1 MTDPLE
7 RLANALADRYAI
19 ERELGA
25 GGMATVYLA
34 EDLKH
39 ERKVAVKVLRPEL
52 AAALGTERFLREIRI
67 AARLHHPHILPLY
80 DSGEAD
86 GFLYYVMPFV
96 EGESLRDRLNR
107 DKQLPLND
115 ALRIAREVADA
126 LSYAHGQDVV
136 HRDIKP
142 ENILLESG
150 HAAVADFGIARAIS
164 AAGGDKI
171 TTTGMAVGT
180 PTYMSPE
187 QAAGSGEVDGR
198 SDVYSLGCV
207 LYEMLAGQ
215 PPFSGPTVASVVQ
228 QHIAADPP
236 TITNIRPSVPTEV
249 VGILSNALA
258 KTPAD
263 RYGRAEDF
271 AEALAFPVAGTGV
284 TATRAGLIGGESG
297 PARVAGLFVLA
308 SLGLLGVVY
317 LLMVQLGLPSWVV
330 PVAAVLLLVGLPI
343 MIATDR
349 AEQRRARASA
359 VGGPPSQA
367 EHALGRWLTRRNALM
382 GGVLAFAGLGIAATG
397 YTAMRVLGIGP
408 PATLMATGILAER
421 ERLILADFENRTSDS
436 TFGSTVT
443 QLFRVGLAQS
453 PVVNVLEPTQIGGVL
468 ARMERDPG
476 TPLDRSLAM
485 EVAEREGVKAVVV
498 GEIISVGRGYALSAR
513 VVSNSGEVLTAQ
525 QESAE
530 SADGIIAAVDRLSGK
545 LRERIGESLRTIRR
559 NEPLE
564 QVTTGS
570 LRALRLYSQA
580 LRAENGGDFTRATA
594 LLEDAVAV
602 DTAFAMAYRKLGV
615 ILANTGEQPARRVEA
630 TTKAFE
636 HRDRLS
642 ERERYRAVGM
652 YRLGVTQEWEQA
664 ITAYRTLLDVYPN
677 DVYALTNLGVAHWL
691 LRDNV
696 RVEELAH
703 RALALDSSN
712 SSSYWNLAESQVLQ
726 GKFADVAVT
735 LDRYAAWTPNNPG
748 ATYFRGLSAHIQGSY
763 EDAENSFRL
772 VQEAERGSLFWTAA
786 VNARMAE
793 LATLQGKTSEAAR
806 HWRDALAATE
816 QRGLAREYVETVV
829 AQARADLLVTGDAE
843 AAVRK
848 VDAVLQR
855 YPLENLPTLDRP
867 YSGLITFYT
876 IADRLSRAR
885 ELLAEYEATGTPEY
899 NRGTRALH
907 GHAQGVLALAEGR
920 PQEAVEKFEQADDGP
935 CTICALPGLARAY
948 DLAGEGDSV
957 LALYERYVATPWTDR
972 IELDYFI
979 LPAAYVRLGE
989 LYEERG
995 DRERAILYYDK
1006 FVELWRNADPELQ
1019 ATVRD
1024 VQSRLARLVAEPVR

>member
-1 MTDPLE
+1 MADLFD
-7 RLANALADRYAI
+7 RLKSALADRYAI
-19 ERELGA
+19 ERELGF

-39 ERKVAVKVLRPEL
+39 ERRVAVKVLRPEL
-52 AAALGTERFLREIRI
+52 AAALGTERFLREIKI

-80 DSGEAD
+80 DSGDAG
-86 GFLYYVMPFV
+86 GFLYYVMPYV

-107 DKQLPLND
+107 DKQLALDD
-115 ALRIAREVADA
+115 ALRVAREVADA
-126 LSYAHGQDVV
+126 LGYAHGQDVV

-171 TTTGMAVGT
+171 TATGMAVGT
-180 PTYMSPE
+180 PAYMSPE

-215 PPFSGPTVASVVQ
+215 PPFSGPNVASVVQ
-228 QHIAADPP
+228 QHIAAEPP
-236 TITNIRPSVPTEV
+236 TITNIRPSVPAEV
-249 VGILSNALA
+249 TGVLSKALA

-271 AEALAFPVAGTGV
+271 AAALAVPAAGT
-284 TATRAGLIGGESG
+284 TATRTGLIGGESR

-317 LLMVQLGLPSWVV
+317 LLMVQLGLPGWVV

-349 AEQRRARASA
+349 AEQRRARARA
-359 VGGPPSQA
+359 VSGPPSQA

-382 GGVLAFAGLGIAATG
+382 GGVLAFAALGITATG

-421 ERLILADFENRTSDS
+421 ERLILADFENRTPDS
-436 TFGSTVT
+436 TLGNTVT

-453 PVVNVLEPTQIGGVL
+453 PVVTVLEPTRIGRVL

-476 TPLDRSLAM
+476 TPLDQPLAM
-485 EVAEREGVKAVVV
+485 EVAERDGVNAVVV
-498 GEIISVGRGYALSAR
+498 GEIASVGGGYALSVR
-513 VVSNSGEVLTAQ
+513 VISSTAEVLTAQ
-525 QESAE
+525 QERADN
-530 SADGIIAAVDRLSGK
+530 ADGIIAAVDRLSGK

-559 NEPLE
+559 NEPLA

-580 LRAENGGDFTRATA
+580 LRAENEADFTRATT
-594 LLEDAVAV
+594 LLEEAVAT

-615 ILANTGEQPARRVEA
+615 ILNNTGEQPARRVEVM
-630 TTKAFE
+630 TKAFE

-642 ERERYRAVGM
+642 ERERYRAEGM
-652 YRLGVTQEWEQA
+652 YRLSVTQEWEQA
-664 ITAYRTLLDVYPN
+664 ITAYRTLLDAYPD

-703 RALALDSSN
+703 RALELDSSN
-712 SSSYWNLAESQVLQ
+712 SSSYWNLAEAQVLQ
-726 GKFADVAVT
+726 GKFADVDVT
-735 LDRYAAWTPNNPG
+735 LERYAAWVPDNPG

-763 EDAENSFRL
+763 EDAEDSFRL
-772 VQEAERGSLFWTAA
+772 VREAQRGSLFWTAA
-786 VNARMAE
+786 VKARLAE
-793 LATLQGKTSEAAR
+793 LATLQGKTSEAAT

-816 QRGLAREYVETVV
+816 QRGLPREYIETAV
-829 AQARADLLVTGDAE
+829 AEARADLLVTGDAD

-848 VDAVLQR
+848 VDAILQR
-855 YPLENLPTLDRP
+855 YPLENLPVLDRP
-867 YSGLITFYT
+867 YTSLIRFYAF
-876 IADRLSRAR
+876 ADRVSRAR

-899 NRGTRALH
+899 NRETRALH
-907 GHAQGVLALAEGR
+907 HHALGVLALAEGR
-920 PQEAVEKFEQADDGP
+920 PRDAIADFERADDGP

-948 DLAGEGDSV
+948 DMAGEGDSV
-957 LALYERYVATPWTDR
+957 LALYERYVATPWLER

-995 DRERAILYYDK
+995 NRERAILYYDK
-1006 FVELWRNADPELQ
+1006 FVELWRDADPELHPS
-1019 ATVRD
+1019 VRD
-1024 VQSRLARLVAEPVR
+1024 VQERLSRLVAEPGR